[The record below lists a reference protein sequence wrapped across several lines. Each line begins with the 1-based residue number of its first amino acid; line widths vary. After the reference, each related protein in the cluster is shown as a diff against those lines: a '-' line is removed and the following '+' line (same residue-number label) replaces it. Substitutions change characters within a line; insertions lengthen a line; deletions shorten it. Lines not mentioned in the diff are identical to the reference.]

1 VQGFGNVGSV
11 SALAVA
17 GQGATVV
24 AVSDVTG
31 GTFRR
36 DGLDLQRLVE
46 HVKATGGVKG
56 FAGGEDVSF
65 DAVLEADCD
74 VLIPAAGGSA
84 ITEANAGRTRVVDGI
99 LARGLL
105 P

>member
-1 VQGFGNVGSV
+1 
-11 SALAVA
+11 
-17 GQGATVV
+17 V

-31 GTFRR
+31 GTYCK
-36 DGLDLQRLVE
+36 DGLDVQQLAE

-74 VLIPAAGGSA
+74 VLIPAAA
-84 ITEANAGRTRVVDGI
+84 LQR
-99 LARGLL
+99 L
-105 P
+105 PRKMPTGFAPKSSLKVQMRR